1 MKHQLYKIFLSFLR
15 ALVLVKRAFFRIS
28 KILSPFLNRVGQI
41 YRATLGFWIYKF
53 LFGIKRKTGKLKNP
67 IQGSFVHFFGKRN
80 SLQVVLFIVALVVM
94 IPHSSLY
101 SQDSGSVPGRKSV
114 LYKMVGPGEQDFDLQ
129 EVIVDVSSIQIS
141 QDTRSWSEAAVVLEN
156 GVTPKDVIIEKEGL
170 SSISSGGSVS
180 KPSIITGADVP
191 TVTSVKTDSRTEVL
205 TYEVQPGDVIGSIA
219 QKFGLNTI
227 TVLWANNLTS
237 RSYIRPGD
245 KLKILPIDGVLH
257 TVVSGDNISKIAS
270 KYSAKTNEIVSYNKL
285 ADASDIVIGEQLII
299 PNGVK
304 VAVVYASTPS
314 TKSVFRQVS
323 APPPSIDAPAGSGFL
338 WPAGVRRITQYYG
351 WQHTGLDIAGPIGT
365 PLYASKSGTVIK
377 SQCGYNG
384 GYGCHVILD
393 HGGGVQT
400 LYGHSSQLLVSVGE
414 KVIQGQTIALM
425 GSTGRSTGPHIHF
438 EVRING
444 VRENPLKY
452 IK

>member
-1 MKHQLYKIFLSFLR
+1 MP
-15 ALVLVKRAFFRIS
+15 A
-28 KILSPFLNRVGQI
+28 
-41 YRATLGFWIYKF
+41 
-53 LFGIKRKTGKLKNP
+53 
-67 IQGSFVHFFGKRN
+67 
-80 SLQVVLFIVALVVM
+80 
-94 IPHSSLY
+94 
-101 SQDSGSVPGRKSV
+101 
-114 LYKMVGPGEQDFDLQ
+114 
-129 EVIVDVSSIQIS
+129 
-141 QDTRSWSEAAVVLEN
+141 
-156 GVTPKDVIIEKEGL
+156 IE
-170 SSISSGGSVS
+170 
-180 KPSIITGADVP
+180 
-191 TVTSVKTDSRTEVL
+191 
-205 TYEVQPGDVIGSIA
+205 
-219 QKFGLNTI
+219 
-227 TVLWANNLTS
+227 
-237 RSYIRPGD
+237 
-245 KLKILPIDGVLH
+245 
-257 TVVSGDNISKIAS
+257 
-270 KYSAKTNEIVSYNKL
+270 TNEIVSYNKL

-338 WPAGVRRITQYYG
+338 WPAGVRRISQYYG

-384 GYGCHVILD
+384 GYGCYIILD